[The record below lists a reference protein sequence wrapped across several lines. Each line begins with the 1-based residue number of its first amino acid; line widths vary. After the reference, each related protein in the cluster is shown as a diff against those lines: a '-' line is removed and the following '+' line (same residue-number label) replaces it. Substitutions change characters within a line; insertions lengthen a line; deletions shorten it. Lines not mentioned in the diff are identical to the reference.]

1 MANELPGQ
9 REILAVTPR
18 KILWNESGNVV
29 VHAGGVI
36 DATYAIDGANTSKT
50 DELRAG
56 WLMARI
62 TASKLWVPLKRT
74 QIATPSLSASV
85 PSALIYVDNAAAF
98 KAGDTVTVNATT
110 GLTVDSVNYTTNVIT
125 LTTSIDVD
133 LAVGDP
139 VFASGDL
146 AGAEIARGVLASTV
160 RLLSGIPFDTTE
172 RDKAFQLLIA
182 GCVDNDQVLGDLTAA
197 LESGVT
203 NYLSHIIWRDQ
214 QGQD

>member
-1 MANELPGQ
+1 MPYELPGQ
-9 REILAVTPR
+9 RDVLSVTPR
-18 KILWNESGNVV
+18 KILWNEAGQVL
-29 VHAGGVI
+29 AGGII

-62 TASKLWVPLKRT
+62 TSSKLWVPLKRT
-74 QIATPSLSASV
+74 QVRVASLSQSV
-85 PSALIYVDNAAAF
+85 ASALIYVDNAAAF
-98 KAGDTVTVNATT
+98 KAGDTITVNATT
-110 GLTVDSVNYTTNVIT
+110 GLTIDSVNYSTNVIT
-125 LTTSIDVD
+125 LTTTIDVD

-139 VFASGDL
+139 VFASGAL
-146 AGAEIARGVLASTV
+146 AGAEIARGVLANTV

-172 RDKAFQLLIA
+172 RDKQFQLLVA
-182 GCVDNDQVLGDLTAA
+182 GCVDEDQVLGDRTAA

-203 NYLSHIIWRDQ
+203 NYLSHIIWKDH